1 MDRSAGYPPR
11 SALSPEVL
19 LLRLLVMQEGVVA
32 WAGLGFDPI
41 LQAAAAQVPF
51 VFEGARLRVLPPSQ
65 AQGWPERGRTPR
77 GYGAY
82 YPGPPR
88 PRYLFLEHPALD
100 DPQELRLA
108 ALFMEQLLAALRGAG
123 YRAELERQARTD
135 WLTGLANR
143 MAFERRLRSGLPPGW
158 LLGLLDLDGLKALN
172 DREGHAAGDRLLR
185 RLGRTLGRLARRG
198 GWEAFRL
205 GGDEFVVL
213 LPETERAALEEG
225 LAGFPYSVGYARA
238 DEARGE
244 ELYRLADA
252 RMYQHK

>member
-1 MDRSAGYPPR
+1 M
-11 SALSPEVL
+11 
-19 LLRLLVMQEGVVA
+19 A
-32 WAGLGFDPI
+32 WAGLDFDPI
-41 LQAAAAQVPF
+41 LQAAAAQVPY

-65 AQGWPERGRTPR
+65 AQSWPERGRTPR

-88 PRYLFLEHPALD
+88 PHYLLLEHPGLGQA
-100 DPQELRLA
+100 QELRLA
-108 ALFMEQLLAALRGAG
+108 ALFMEHLLAALKSAG

-135 WLTGLANR
+135 WLTGLPNR
-143 MAFERRLRSGLPPGW
+143 MAFERRLRNRLPRGW

-185 RLGRTLGRLARRG
+185 RLGRALGRLARQG
-198 GWEAFRL
+198 GGEAFRL

-213 LPETERAALEEG
+213 LPETERPALEEG
-225 LAGFPYSVGYARA
+225 LAGFSYSVGYARA

-244 ELYRLADA
+244 ELYRLADG
-252 RMYQHK
+252 RMYQHKAQRKGLAPHQKR